1 MVDMLSIEFD
11 RAIYSVDTLQRAA
24 LKFTDGCSFD
34 FRLTECAIDVRVTP
48 LNDTYALREAELEG
62 KYRNEVLDQHLRAI
76 VAKETENERNLILAH
91 AFSNSK
97 LISA

>member
-1 MVDMLSIEFD
+1 MLSIEFD
-11 RAIYSVDTLQRAA
+11 RAIYSVETLQRAA
-24 LKFTDGCSFD
+24 LKFTDACSFD
-34 FRLTECAIDVRVTP
+34 FRLVESAIEVKVAP
-48 LNDTYALREAELEG
+48 LNDAYDLRERDLEA

-97 LISA
+97 LIST

>member
-1 MVDMLSIEFD
+1 MLSIEFEQ
-11 RAIYSVDTLQRAA
+11 AIYPVEVLQRAA
-24 LKFTDGCSFD
+24 LKFTDVCSFN
-34 FRLTECAIDVRVTP
+34 FRIADAKIAVEIVP
-48 LNDTYALREAELEG
+48 LNDSYALCADDFEG
-62 KYRNEVLDQHLRAI
+62 RYRNEVLDQHLRAI

>member
-1 MVDMLSIEFD
+1 MSSIEFD
-11 RAIYSVDTLQRAA
+11 RAIYSVETLQRAA
-24 LKFTDGCSFD
+24 LKFTDVCSFN
-34 FRLTECAIDVRVTP
+34 FRLAEAAIEVDIAP
-48 LNDTYALREAELEG
+48 LNDSYVLRAGDIEG
-62 KYRNEVLDQHLRAI
+62 KYRNEVLDQHLRVI

>member
-1 MVDMLSIEFD
+1 MLGIEFD
-11 RAIYSVDTLQRAA
+11 RSIYSVEILQRAA
-24 LKFTDGCSFD
+24 LKFTDVCSFD
-34 FRLTECAIDVRVTP
+34 FRLAEAKITVTIAP
-48 LNDTYALREAELEG
+48 LNDSYELHAGALEG

-97 LISA
+97 LIST